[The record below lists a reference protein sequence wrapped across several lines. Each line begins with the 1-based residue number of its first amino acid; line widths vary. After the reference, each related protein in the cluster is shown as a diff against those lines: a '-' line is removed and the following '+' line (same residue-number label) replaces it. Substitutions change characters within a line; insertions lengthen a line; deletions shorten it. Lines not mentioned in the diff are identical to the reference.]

1 MEAGISVTLALLS
14 LTGSILV
21 LGLLLGFVVLI
32 AFMAGFFIIPL
43 RTAFLFGA
51 GFIGLLFLGNALSGG
66 ERTVD
71 VRFRIKH
78 NPHGEK
84 VFSTYVT
91 SPAKDIEDLLFIG
104 PRLFNAT
111 FGHVR
116 NAYLQLHLDTGSCA
130 KLLCVLLSRNSRFSF
145 QELNVKSGLRNT
157 LELFPQL
164 HFVEG
169 VVFLPSHPAGLSL
182 TEDLRKELF
191 ELFRRSYRPVKEKPV
206 EEAQTSKEEEADE
219 ASAAAPGLDSPY
231 LVLGLTERATL
242 EQIKTA
248 YRKKIKECHPDK
260 FARLGDEW
268 RKMAEEKAK
277 LLNIAY
283 ETIMAERSGIN

>member
-1 MEAGISVTLALLS
+1 
-14 LTGSILV
+14 
-21 LGLLLGFVVLI
+21 
-32 AFMAGFFIIPL
+32 
-43 RTAFLFGA
+43 
-51 GFIGLLFLGNALSGG
+51 
-66 ERTVD
+66 
-71 VRFRIKH
+71 
-78 NPHGEK
+78 
-84 VFSTYVT
+84 
-91 SPAKDIEDLLFIG
+91 
-104 PRLFNAT
+104 
-111 FGHVR
+111 
-116 NAYLQLHLDTGSCA
+116 
-130 KLLCVLLSRNSRFSF
+130 RNSRFSF

-182 TEDLRKELF
+182 TEDLRSELF
-191 ELFRRSYRPVKEKPV
+191 GLFRRSYRSVKEKPV
-206 EEAQTSKEEEADE
+206 EEPQASEGAETDETSPV
-219 ASAAAPGLDSPY
+219 APSPDSPY
-231 LVLGLTERATL
+231 FVLGVTERATL

-283 ETIMAERSGIN
+283 ETIMAERSEIT